1 MTIDAL
7 DESDDLPLGHGFM
20 LWQITNGWQ
29 RAVRAALVPCDL
41 TYVQV
46 VLLAGLEDRLSKGE
60 SVNQAGLAHA
70 LGADVM
76 MTSQVL
82 RVLEAQGLVRR
93 DRNPQDTRARTLLL
107 TDEGKARLN
116 QALPL
121 VKAAD
126 DGFFEALGRKE
137 DRFIKSMR
145 KLWRKRRLFGM
156 HGHDCAA
163 DDPNYDQGQRT
174 MDPLARR
181 RQLMESARLANRS
194 NNVVIPP
201 QPIPPQGPSRRRPKR
216 APTPV

>member
-1 MTIDAL
+1 MMTIDAL
-7 DESDDLPLGHGFM
+7 DDSDDLPLGHGFM

-29 RAVRAALVPCDL
+29 RAVRAALAPCDL

-60 SVNQAGLAHA
+60 SINQAALAHA

-82 RVLEAQGLVRR
+82 RVLETQGLIRR

-107 TDEGKARLN
+107 TEEGKARLN
-116 QALPL
+116 LALPL

-156 HGHDCAA
+156 HGHETEDG
-163 DDPNYDQGQRT
+163 DPTPNHGQGT
-174 MDPLARR
+174 LDPLARR
-181 RQLMESARLANRS
+181 RQLMENARMPSRPN
-194 NNVVIPP
+194 
-201 QPIPPQGPSRRRPKR
+201 GSRRRPKR
-216 APTPV
+216 TPTTA